1 MYPGATFV
9 ADPTSSVVL
18 PSPAPGEPS
27 PLPGGPGYGIGYQG
41 SLSYD
46 HAQSKWLPVPFQWV
60 SPDGSR
66 YAYPSTNSIYVQ
78 DVADS
83 AHVQLGAGHTWNIV
97 AVLAEGVYASDPNAA
112 GLWLLPYSGSPHQVT
127 SNGYWRAAAAGAAYG
142 TATSA
147 VPQGAS
153 SAIIKLDLQTG
164 AISDW
169 FGRSNSQA
177 YPVGFDARGH
187 PVIQVNYNG
196 DGSELWLTTA
206 PSTGTP
212 IGGAGG
218 SYYQSP
224 NLYGT
229 PFGDSHGVWIPGSV
243 PGNNG
248 SGIALFVPGSG
259 IYWMANIG
267 GQLAGPCI

>member
-1 MYPGATFV
+1 M
-9 ADPTSSVVL
+9 
-18 PSPAPGEPS
+18 
-27 PLPGGPGYGIGYQG
+27 GYQG

-46 HAQSKWLPVPFQWV
+46 HALAKWLPVPFQWV

-83 AHVQLGAGHTWNIV
+83 AHVQ
-97 AVLAEGVYASDPNAA
+97 
-112 GLWLLPYSGSPHQVT
+112 WLLPYSGSPHQIT
-127 SNGYWRAAAAGAAYG
+127 SNGYWRTAAAGAAYG
-142 TATSA
+142 TPTSA

-153 SAIIKLDLQTG
+153 SAIIRLDLNTG

-177 YPVGFDARGH
+177 YPVGFDGHGH

-229 PFGDSHGVWIPGSV
+229 PLGDSHGIWIPGSV

-248 SGIALFVPGSG
+248 AGIALFVPGSG
-259 IYWMANIG
+259 VYWMANIG
-267 GQLAGPCI
+267 GQLAGPCV